1 MLNNTGFDL
10 WADGY
15 DKSVGL
21 SDENDRYPFAGYR
34 AMMNALYQRVLAQSG
49 HDVLDIGF
57 GTGILTSRLYE
68 QGCRIYGQD
77 FSAQM
82 LRLAQDR
89 MPKATLFCGDFSQG
103 LFTPLTQRTYDAI
116 VATYSLHHLT
126 DRQKVDFIRSLLS
139 LLREGGCLYI
149 GDVAFPS
156 RAALEVCRL
165 HAGDLWDADETYFV
179 FDEMKCFF
187 PQMQF
192 EPLSPC
198 AGILSLRRHA

>member
-77 FSAQM
+77 FSARM
-82 LRLAQDR
+82 IELAQAK
-89 MPKATLFCGDFSQG
+89 MPDAKLYQGNFS
-103 LFTPLTQRTYDAI
+103 
-116 VATYSLHHLT
+116 
-126 DRQKVDFIRSLLS
+126 KV
-139 LLREGGCLYI
+139 
-149 GDVAFPS
+149 
-156 RAALEVCRL
+156 
-165 HAGDLWDADETYFV
+165 
-179 FDEMKCFF
+179 
-187 PQMQF
+187 
-192 EPLSPC
+192 
-198 AGILSLRRHA
+198 RRHRRDILAPPPDGRAENRLSARTPAAFEARRLYFHRRRRLPHPWRAQSVPKRGGQ